1 MKLNHGLHLTYCTNI
16 HRGEDWR
23 ETFRGLEQYTRAV
36 RQRVGTREP
45 FGIGLRLSNQAARE
59 LAGPPTLLAFQ
70 KWLDQHGCYVFT
82 INGFPYGRFHGG
94 RVKEQVFAPDWTTR
108 ERLDYTNLLFD
119 LLAQL
124 VPPGVEGSVSTLPG
138 SFKEFIYGPASV
150 AGQASC
156 LSAGAPE
163 NQLPS
168 ASSSKLAEIRKNLW
182 SCVEHIA
189 RTSERTGRTLHLG
202 VEPEPLGL
210 FENTAETV
218 AFFAALRDEHPNDPR
233 LNAHLGVNYDACHFA
248 LQYESARA
256 ALEQFRRHDIKL
268 SKLHLS
274 SALKVRPTP
283 EVHAALRAFA
293 DDVYLHQV
301 IARAPDGTLTRYK
314 DLPLALATV
323 ASGILP
329 DVEGGSVPPGKAHEI
344 REAQRSSNAPSNSMP
359 NPPGWKPGSTAA
371 KDGCRYDEWRIHF
384 HIPLHT
390 PPAVPLPG
398 GARGGPAFFDNTT
411 DHLTE
416 LLDLLGENPALCP
429 HLEFETYT
437 WEVLPPKLKN
447 ESVVTQ
453 LVREY
458 EWGLNELSKR
468 GLADCSSRI
477 RNGATAIPAPRGR
490 GAG

>member
-16 HRGEDWR
+16 HRGENWR
-23 ETFRGLEQYTRAV
+23 ETFSGLEQYTLAV
-36 RQRVGTREP
+36 RQRVGTSEP

-59 LAGPPTLLAFQ
+59 LAEPKTLLAFQ

-94 RVKEQVFAPDWTTR
+94 RVKEQVFAPDWTTP

-138 SFKEFIYGPASV
+138 SFKEFIR
-150 AGQASC
+150 
-156 LSAGAPE
+156 E
-163 NQLPS
+163 PS
-168 ASSSKLAEIRKNLW
+168 QVAEIRKNLW
-182 SCVEHIA
+182 RCVEHIA
-189 RTSERTGRTLHLG
+189 RAGERTGRTLHLG

-218 AFFAALRDEHPNDPR
+218 AFFGALRDEHPNDPR

-256 ALEQFRRHDIKL
+256 ALNEFRRHDIKL

-274 SALKVRPTP
+274 SALKVRATP
-283 EVHAALRAFA
+283 EVRTALRAFV

-314 DLPLALATV
+314 DLPLALDGSADIPVRLDLPAT
-323 ASGILP
+323 
-329 DVEGGSVPPGKAHEI
+329 KADKNV
-344 REAQRSSNAPSNSMP
+344 RAPAN
-359 NPPGWKPGSTAA
+359 
-371 KDGCRYDEWRIHF
+371 EWRIHF
-384 HIPLHT
+384 HIPLHS
-390 PPAVPLPG
+390 PATAL
-398 GARGGPAFFDNTT
+398 FDNTT

-416 LLDLLGENPALCP
+416 LLDVLGENPKLCP

-437 WEVLPPKLKN
+437 WEVLPPELKN

-458 EWGLNELSKR
+458 KWCLKQLSER
-468 GLADCSSRI
+468 GLVAAQHRMASKACF
-477 RNGATAIPAPRGR
+477 
-490 GAG
+490 

>member
-1 MKLNHGLHLTYCTNI
+1 MKLNHDLHLTYCTNI

-23 ETFRGLEQYTRAV
+23 ETFRGLEQYTLAV
-36 RQRVGTREP
+36 RQRVGTSAP
-45 FGIGLRLSNQAARE
+45 FGIGLRLSALAARE
-59 LAGPPTLLAFQ
+59 LAEPPTLLAFQ

-124 VPPGVEGSVSTLPG
+124 VPSGVEGSVSTLPG
-138 SFKEFIYGPASV
+138 SFKEFIFPRGRDASSQTGAPVSSPAYDVRRSKADEDV
-150 AGQASC
+150 GAPSDSAAK
-156 LSAGAPE
+156 LSA
-163 NQLPS
+163 
-168 ASSSKLAEIRKNLW
+168 IRNNLW

-189 RTSERTGRTLHLG
+189 RVSERTGRTLHLG

-218 AFFAALRDEHPNDPR
+218 AFFRALRDEHPNDPR

-256 ALEQFRRHDIKL
+256 AIAEFRRHDIKL

-274 SALKVRPTP
+274 SALKVRATP
-283 EVHAALRAFA
+283 EVRTALRAFV

-314 DLPLALATV
+314 DLPLALDA
-323 ASGILP
+323 INP
-329 DVEGGSVPPGKAHEI
+329 
-344 REAQRSSNAPSNSMP
+344 QPSTINDS
-359 NPPGWKPGSTAA
+359 
-371 KDGCRYDEWRIHF
+371 EWRIHF

-398 GARGGPAFFDNTT
+398 GARGGSSVADPLPGGVGGGFPCFDNTT
-411 DHLTE
+411 DHLLE
-416 LLDLLGENPALCP
+416 LLDVLGENPKLCP

-437 WEVLPPKLKN
+437 WEVLPPELKN

-458 EWGLNELSKR
+458 EWCLGQVQKR
-468 GLADCSSRI
+468 GLV
-477 RNGATAIPAPRGR
+477 
-490 GAG
+490 

>member
-1 MKLNHGLHLTYCTNI
+1 MKLNHGLHLTYCTNV
-16 HRGEDWR
+16 HRGENWA
-23 ETFRGLEQYTRAV
+23 ETFQGLDQYTLAV
-36 RQRVGTREP
+36 RRRVGDEKP

-59 LAGPPTLLAFQ
+59 LAEPQTLLAFQ

-94 RVKEQVFAPDWTTR
+94 RVKEQVFAPDWTTP

-138 SFKEFIYGPASV
+138 SFKEFIRDDSQV
-150 AGQASC
+150 AA
-156 LSAGAPE
+156 
-163 NQLPS
+163 
-168 ASSSKLAEIRKNLW
+168 IRRNLW
-182 SCVEHIA
+182 TCVEHIA
-189 RTSERTGRTLHLG
+189 RVSERTGRTLHLG

-218 AFFAALRDEHPNDPR
+218 AFFGALRDEHPNDPR

-256 ALEQFRRHDIKL
+256 AITEFRRHDIKL

-274 SALKVRPTP
+274 SALKVRATP
-283 EVHAALRAFA
+283 EVRTTLRAFV

-301 IARAPDGTLTRYK
+301 IARDASGTLTRYK
-314 DLPLALATV
+314 DLPLALEERGVYAASTDEPKAAPESESTFGLPATLKR
-323 ASGILP
+323 AEARAPI
-329 DVEGGSVPPGKAHEI
+329 ETQPPSLNP
-344 REAQRSSNAPSNSMP
+344 QPSTLNSP
-359 NPPGWKPGSTAA
+359 
-371 KDGCRYDEWRIHF
+371 EWRIHF

-390 PPAVPLPG
+390 PAVSLQEV
-398 GARGGPAFFDNTT
+398 ARGGSPLFDNTT

-416 LLDLLGENPALCP
+416 LLDVLAENPTLCP

-437 WEVLPPKLKN
+437 WEVLPPELKN

-458 EWGLNELSKR
+458 EWCLKQLSRR
-468 GLADCSSRI
+468 GLLRSE
-477 RNGATAIPAPRGR
+477 IPT
-490 GAG
+490 

>member
-23 ETFRGLEQYTRAV
+23 ETFSGLEQYTLAV

-59 LAGPPTLLAFQ
+59 LAEPQTLLAFQ

-124 VPPGVEGSVSTLPG
+124 VPSGVEGSVSTLPG
-138 SFKEFIYGPASV
+138 SFKEFIREDSQV
-150 AGQASC
+150 
-156 LSAGAPE
+156 
-163 NQLPS
+163 
-168 ASSSKLAEIRKNLW
+168 AEIRRNVW
-182 SCVEHIA
+182 TCVEHIA
-189 RTSERTGRTLHLG
+189 RVSERTGRTLHLG

-218 AFFAALRDEHPNDPR
+218 AFFGALRDEHPNDPR
-233 LNAHLGVNYDACHFA
+233 LNTHLGVNYDTCHFA

-274 SALKVRPTP
+274 SALKVRATP
-283 EVHAALRAFA
+283 EVRTALRAFV

-301 IARAPDGTLTRYK
+301 IARDANGTLTRYK
-314 DLPLALATV
+314 DLPLALDA
-323 ASGILP
+323 INP
-329 DVEGGSVPPGKAHEI
+329 
-344 REAQRSSNAPSNSMP
+344 QPSTINSP
-359 NPPGWKPGSTAA
+359 
-371 KDGCRYDEWRIHF
+371 EWRIHF
-384 HIPLHT
+384 HIPLHS
-390 PPAVPLPG
+390 PATAL
-398 GARGGPAFFDNTT
+398 FDNTT

-416 LLDLLGENPALCP
+416 LLDVLKENSKLCP

-437 WEVLPPKLKN
+437 WEVMPPELKN

-458 EWGLNELSKR
+458 EWCLKELGARGLNHR
-468 GLADCSSRI
+468 VQV
-477 RNGATAIPAPRGR
+477 
-490 GAG
+490 

>member
-23 ETFRGLEQYTRAV
+23 ETFSGLEQYTLAV
-36 RQRVGTREP
+36 RQRVGISEP

-59 LAGPPTLLAFQ
+59 LAEPQTLLAFQ

-138 SFKEFIYGPASV
+138 SFKEFI
-150 AGQASC
+150 Q
-156 LSAGAPE
+156 E
-163 NQLPS
+163 R
-168 ASSSKLAEIRKNLW
+168 SSSSHSYSYSPSKLAAISRNLW
-182 SCVEHIA
+182 ACVEHIA
-189 RTSERTGRTLHLG
+189 RVSERTGRTLHLG

-218 AFFAALRDEHPNDPR
+218 AFFTAMRDEHPNEPR

-274 SALKVRPTP
+274 SALKVRATP
-283 EVHAALRAFA
+283 EVRTALRAFV

-301 IARAPDGTLTRYK
+301 IARATDGTLTRYK
-314 DLPLALATV
+314 DLPLALDA
-323 ASGILP
+323 IN
-329 DVEGGSVPPGKAHEI
+329 H
-344 REAQRSSNAPSNSMP
+344 QPSTINSP
-359 NPPGWKPGSTAA
+359 
-371 KDGCRYDEWRIHF
+371 EWRIHF
-384 HIPLHT
+384 HIPLHS
-390 PPAVPLPG
+390 PATTL
-398 GARGGPAFFDNTT
+398 FDNTT

-416 LLDLLGENPALCP
+416 LLDVLGENPKLCP

-437 WEVLPPKLKN
+437 WEVLPPELKN

-458 EWGLNELSKR
+458 EWCLKQLNER
-468 GLADCSSRI
+468 GLKC
-477 RNGATAIPAPRGR
+477 
-490 GAG
+490 

>member
-23 ETFRGLEQYTRAV
+23 ETFSGLEQYTLAV
-36 RQRVGTREP
+36 RQRVGTSEP

-59 LAGPPTLLAFQ
+59 LAEPQTLLAFQ

-94 RVKEQVFAPDWTTR
+94 RVKEQVFAPDWTTP

-138 SFKEFIYGPASV
+138 SFKEFIFGPAPTVISPSPHEARV
-150 AGQASC
+150 GRGPGRGVSLHA
-156 LSAGAPE
+156 E
-163 NQLPS
+163 NPPLPS
-168 ASSSKLAEIRKNLW
+168 PLLPPREEREYEATPDSSSKLSEIRRNLW
-182 SCVEHIA
+182 TCVEHIA
-189 RTSERTGRTLHLG
+189 RVSERTGRTLHLG

-233 LNAHLGVNYDACHFA
+233 LNAHLGVNYDTCHFA

-256 ALEQFRRHDIKL
+256 ALDQFRRHDIKL

-274 SALKVRPTP
+274 SALKVRATP
-283 EVHAALRAFA
+283 EVCTALRAFV

-314 DLPLALATV
+314 DLPLALA
-323 ASGILP
+323 AIN
-329 DVEGGSVPPGKAHEI
+329 H
-344 REAQRSSNAPSNSMP
+344 QPSTI
-359 NPPGWKPGSTAA
+359 NPP
-371 KDGCRYDEWRIHF
+371 EWRIHF
-384 HIPLHT
+384 HIPLHS
-390 PPAVPLPG
+390 PATAL
-398 GARGGPAFFDNTT
+398 FDNTT

-416 LLDLLGENPALCP
+416 LLDVLGENPKLCP

-437 WEVLPPKLKN
+437 WEVLPPELKN

-458 EWGLNELSKR
+458 EWCLKELASREILNKQ
-468 GLADCSSRI
+468 SS
-477 RNGATAIPAPRGR
+477 AEHFD
-490 GAG
+490 

>member
-23 ETFRGLEQYTRAV
+23 ETFSGLEQYTLAV
-36 RQRVGTREP
+36 RQRVGTSEP
-45 FGIGLRLSNQAARE
+45 FGIGLRLSAQAARE
-59 LAGPPTLLAFQ
+59 LAEPPTLLAFQ
-70 KWLDQHGCYVFT
+70 KWLDRHGCYVFT
-82 INGFPYGRFHGG
+82 LNGFPYGRFHGG

-138 SFKEFIYGPASV
+138 SFKEFIYGPACSS
-150 AGQASC
+150 GRE
-156 LSAGAPE
+156 SAPTRSGERSEPTHVGCY
-163 NQLPS
+163 NSFDSS
-168 ASSSKLAEIRKNLW
+168 AKLAAIRRNLW
-182 SCVEHIA
+182 ACVEHIA
-189 RTSERTGRTLHLG
+189 RVSERTGRTLHLG
-202 VEPEPLGL
+202 LEPEPLGL

-218 AFFAALRDEHPNDPR
+218 AFFNALRDEHPNDPR

-274 SALKVRPTP
+274 SALKVRATP
-283 EVHAALRAFA
+283 EVRTALRAFV

-314 DLPLALATV
+314 DLPLALDA
-323 ASGILP
+323 IN
-329 DVEGGSVPPGKAHEI
+329 H
-344 REAQRSSNAPSNSMP
+344 QPSTINYP
-359 NPPGWKPGSTAA
+359 
-371 KDGCRYDEWRIHF
+371 EWRIHF
-384 HIPLHT
+384 HIPLHS
-390 PPAVPLPG
+390 PATAL
-398 GARGGPAFFDNTT
+398 FNNTT

-416 LLDLLGENPALCP
+416 LLDVLAESPKLCP

-437 WEVLPPKLKN
+437 WEVLPPELKN

-458 EWGLNELSKR
+458 EWCLRELNQR
-468 GLADCSSRI
+468 GLTR
-477 RNGATAIPAPRGR
+477 
-490 GAG
+490 

>member
-23 ETFRGLEQYTRAV
+23 ETFSGLEQYTLAV

-59 LAGPPTLLAFQ
+59 LAEPQTLLAFQ
-70 KWLDQHGCYVFT
+70 KWLDLHGCYVFT

-94 RVKEQVFAPDWTTR
+94 RVKEQVFAPDWTTP

-124 VPPGVEGSVSTLPG
+124 VPRGVEGSVSTLPG
-138 SFKEFIYGPASV
+138 SFKEFIFGS
-150 AGQASC
+150 GS
-156 LSAGAPE
+156 SSFS
-163 NQLPS
+163 PS
-168 ASSSKLAEIRKNLW
+168 SSSSKISEIRNNLW
-182 SCVEHIA
+182 TCVEHIA
-189 RTSERTGRTLHLG
+189 RVSERTGRTLHLG

-218 AFFAALRDEHPNDPR
+218 AFFTALRDEHPNDPR

-274 SALKVRPTP
+274 SALKVRATP
-283 EVHAALRAFA
+283 EVRTALRAFV

-314 DLPLALATV
+314 DLPLALDA
-323 ASGILP
+323 IN
-329 DVEGGSVPPGKAHEI
+329 H
-344 REAQRSSNAPSNSMP
+344 QPSTI
-359 NPPGWKPGSTAA
+359 NPP
-371 KDGCRYDEWRIHF
+371 EWRIHF

-390 PPAVPLPG
+390 PPVPLPG
-398 GARGGPAFFDNTT
+398 GARGGSAFFDNTT

-416 LLDLLGENPALCP
+416 LLDVLGENPKLCP

-437 WEVLPPKLKN
+437 WEVLPPELKN

-458 EWGLNELSKR
+458 EWCLRELNQREITR
-468 GLADCSSRI
+468 
-477 RNGATAIPAPRGR
+477 
-490 GAG
+490 